1 MVARIAGSVSSRQER
16 KSARGNRFAFV
27 QLSDVTGLFEVTMF
41 SDTLETS
48 RQFLETGMNVML
60 TVEANLEGDT
70 LKLLARAA
78 QPIDDVVADAGA
90 AGLRVRLDG
99 AQALI
104 ELSEVLDRNPPN
116 KAPRK
121 SLGPLLFCV
130 PDPETGGEIEIDI
143 GREIPVTPMVKAAM
157 RGVEGVLAVEEV

>member
-1 MVARIAGSVSSRQER
+1 MWRLRIWSLIVATV
-16 KSARGNRFAFV
+16 
-27 QLSDVTGLFEVTMF
+27 
-41 SDTLETS
+41 
-48 RQFLETGMNVML
+48 FLG
-60 TVEANLEGDT
+60 A
-70 LKLLARAA
+70 AA
-78 QPIDDVVADAGA
+78 QAQDLFDITAPGDPIIGIPDDGDWPGAETPDLAIDDVVADAGA

-157 RGVEGVLAVEEV
+157 RGVEGMLAVEEV